1 MPGDL
6 ELRQC
11 NSAWTDLGGWGGI
24 GGCPY
29 PKRNVLVTVVCFSW
43 SYDMYTV
50 NIACVCMYCVCVC
63 IQCIYV

>member
-1 MPGDL
+1 MF
-6 ELRQC
+6 
-11 NSAWTDLGGWGGI
+11 

-29 PKRNVLVTVVCFSW
+29 PKRNVLVTIVCFSW

-50 NIACVCMYCVCVC
+50 NIACVWLSACIVCVCIQCMYSVSACIVCVC